1 MSNYTAADV
10 KRLRETTGVG
20 MMDCKAAL
28 EESNGDFEA
37 AIDLLRKKGQKVAAK
52 RADRDA
58 KEGTVLVK
66 ATADGSRAVIVEVN
80 SETDFVARNDDFIAY
95 ANRIADAAL
104 EAAPADLD
112 ALNALSFDERSTI
125 GEASVDMTGKIGEK
139 IGVRRFA
146 VIDAPEGGKVVAYA
160 HPGNRLGV
168 LVVAEG
174 TDVDEPARDAAM
186 QVAALNPIAAHRDD
200 VDEAVRSKELEIGRE
215 QALAE
220 GKPEAMVDKI
230 AEGKLNRYYKDN
242 VLLEQAFVK
251 DASVTVGDMLKKAGV
266 TVRRFVRYA
275 LGD

>member
-10 KRLRETTGVG
+10 KRLRDITGVG
-20 MMDCKAAL
+20 MMDCKKAL
-28 EESNGDFEA
+28 EEANGDFEA
-37 AIDLLRKKGQKVAAK
+37 AIDLLRKKGQKVAAN

-58 KEGTVLVK
+58 KEGIVLVK

-104 EAAPADLD
+104 ESAPADLD
-112 ALNALSFDERSTI
+112 ALNALAYDERSTI
-125 GEASVDMTGKIGEK
+125 EQASTDMTGKIGEK
-139 IGVRRFA
+139 IGVRRFD
-146 VIDAPEGGKVVAYA
+146 VVNAPEGGKVIVYS
-160 HPGNRLGV
+160 HPGSRLGV

-174 TDVDEPARDAAM
+174 DNAEEAARDAAM
-186 QVAALNPIAAHRDD
+186 QVAALNPVAATRDD
-200 VDEAVRSKELEIGRE
+200 VPEDIRSKELEIGRE
-215 QALAE
+215 QARAE
-220 GKPEAMVDKI
+220 GKPEAMLDKI
-230 AEGKLNRYYKDN
+230 AEGKLSRYYKDN
-242 VLLEQAFVK
+242 VLLEQPFVK